1 MSSCWTVLWRKVLKE
16 FESTKLYY
24 NKYFYRLEINNCLAT
39 HFRDKNLP
47 KARKSL
53 DVLQKCYD
61 NNEELLIGWGLRSS
75 PVSISDF
82 VDAKKLYN
90 IFSNYEDYKLRVERN
105 FFNIYANDLSWLETI
120 KRAINTNSLHAFYKP
135 SDNAISLLDSN
146 TIIVKKDNGYKYKV
160 TLSTKTGNPSFAKW
174 AQSNPKL
181 VKVGSKL
188 IDYMLNEE
196 YIYGMYFYA
205 RDEKVLHLCS
215 LMLGD
220 IGRIDKLVVKSSI

>member
-120 KRAINTNSLHAFYKP
+120 KTAINTNSLHAFYKP

-174 AQSNPKL
+174 AQSNTKL